1 VKCNSDGAS
10 RGCPETLAYG
20 GIFRDRGGNFFG
32 AFPESLGISDA
43 FQVEVKGVMRAIE
56 FATSKRWTNFCA

>member
-32 AFPESLGISDA
+32 DFSESLEISDA